1 MNDDNLRA
9 SSERALVV
17 VIVGTIS
24 LVAFLSFLGSS
35 ASLEEVGQRAIPS
48 ERIRNAPV
56 VPNLPGQQEEILMP
70 DQGQKNPDQRLP
82 QQRQA
87 GRNTEIQKD
96 VENDRID
103 PDNRQGQQNAEYG
116 GRG

>member
-1 MNDDNLRA
+1 
-9 SSERALVV
+9 

-35 ASLEEVGQRAIPS
+35 ASLEEVG
-48 ERIRNAPV
+48 IRNAPV
-56 VPNLPGQQEEILMP
+56 VTNLPGQQEEILMP

-82 QQRQA
+82 QLQQA
-87 GRNTEIQKD
+87 DRNTEIQKTEIKEA

-103 PDNRQGQQNAEYG
+103 PDNRQGQHNTDTGYSG
-116 GRG
+116 GG